1 MPSGSTHGV
10 AKGREC
16 KRASVYRFFPALGTN
31 GDYAIAVFNDNLG
44 NLFYSVAWVP

>member
-10 AKGREC
+10 AKGGEC

-31 GDYAIAVFNDNLG
+31 GDYAIAVWYDNSS
-44 NLFYSVAWVP
+44 NLMYSVALVP